1 MAKIIPTNQNRHMYV
16 LTDGSADGISRC
28 KNHNTLTND
37 DPAGTI
43 GKVKAVG
50 EGNCKEIFFT
60 YKGADNVLRSDL
72 IQVKNLDYVKLVKA
86 WDMVVPMKI
95 VVVQLDSSVN
105 GGLPKAG
112 EDYVLRI
119 NLRQFHGGSDADV
132 YIKDAVVHVNSAM
145 TSGTEAQQKEAFYK
159 AMEDALNRSFSRE
172 VGATATSNPYLKFGG
187 SANALTI
194 WELPQSWALGTY
206 SMQRVYFD
214 VQPTTIFDG
223 LEDVIWGKAEDRT
236 YELYRL
242 KDESDPSQGTEP
254 NIYVAPDSSVSPAVE
269 EKQGIRVGYTS
280 TSTGV
285 GNGRTIADLEWFC
298 AGERGDQYRM
308 MGWPDYIPTTYLV
321 NPNLQYNVL
330 EIHHAFTDTGVN
342 SYRGEK
348 DITIVAPD
356 NSAGKT
362 ALNAFITSLNSAA
375 GTSVPTLT

>member
-28 KNHNTLTND
+28 KNHNTLTNN

-242 KDESDPSQGTEP
+242 KNESDPSEGTEP
-254 NIYVAPDSSVSPAVE
+254 NIYVAPDSSVSPAIE
-269 EKQGIRVGYTS
+269 EKQGIRVGYTN